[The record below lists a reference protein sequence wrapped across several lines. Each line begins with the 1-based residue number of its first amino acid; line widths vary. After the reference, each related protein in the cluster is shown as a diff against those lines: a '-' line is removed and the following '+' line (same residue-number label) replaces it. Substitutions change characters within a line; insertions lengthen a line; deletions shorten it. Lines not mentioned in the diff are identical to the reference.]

1 VFDLSVVICSHN
13 PRADHFH
20 RTLNSLKE
28 QVLPLGKW
36 ELILVDNASAHPLA
50 ATWDLSWHPHGR
62 HVAESKLGL
71 SVARQR
77 GMREAVSDL
86 LVFVDDDN
94 VLDKTYLL
102 NAVAVSHNWPL
113 LGVWGSGAII
123 PEFESQPSK
132 YLYRNNLSS
141 YLALVENKRP
151 FWANSP
157 SCGEAIPLGA
167 GFCVR
172 KSVASAYLENCSTS
186 TIVISDRRGT
196 ALQGGGDI
204 EISFVAC
211 EMGLGI
217 GVFPQLRLVHLISKD
232 RVSPRYL
239 LRIYE
244 GAQTS
249 DTLLA
254 YKWRG
259 VLPRSPFH
267 PRGLLSIL
275 KNMIVRRGFDL
286 QMYFAAV
293 RAAIA
298 ARRIIARS
306 QTRRNSA
313 KF

>member
-113 LGVWGSGAII
+113 LGV
-123 PEFESQPSK
+123 
-132 YLYRNNLSS
+132 
-141 YLALVENKRP
+141 
-151 FWANSP
+151 
-157 SCGEAIPLGA
+157 
-167 GFCVR
+167 
-172 KSVASAYLENCSTS
+172 
-186 TIVISDRRGT
+186 
-196 ALQGGGDI
+196 
-204 EISFVAC
+204 
-211 EMGLGI
+211 
-217 GVFPQLRLVHLISKD
+217 
-232 RVSPRYL
+232 
-239 LRIYE
+239 
-244 GAQTS
+244 
-249 DTLLA
+249 
-254 YKWRG
+254 
-259 VLPRSPFH
+259 
-267 PRGLLSIL
+267 
-275 KNMIVRRGFDL
+275 
-286 QMYFAAV
+286 
-293 RAAIA
+293 
-298 ARRIIARS
+298 
-306 QTRRNSA
+306 
-313 KF
+313 